1 MPFPC
6 PSGLRAFSL
15 SPHIPPR
22 ITRWYC
28 TSPPSGSST
37 VVTIGGVRKSVEDP
51 KNPELVP
58 RDYLPKSIPNETMKD
73 LKWMLQKDLLGQDI
87 FLLGRPGPL
96 RRTLAQQYLE
106 LTKREMEYVSLTRDT
121 TESDLKQRREIQS
134 GTAFYVDQSAVRA
147 ATEGRVLVLEGIE
160 KVERNVLPVLNN
172 LLENR
177 EMHLEDGR
185 LLIPSNRYDALLAD
199 HGQEVLDLWRLV
211 RVSPDFR
218 VIALGLPVPRYT
230 GSPLDPPLRS
240 RFQARDVKHLP
251 FGQQLEVLMAAAP
264 SVDRDT
270 LSQIL
275 SFSHTLLTEESA
287 GLGLPDFPVENLPS
301 AASLLELVPGLSP
314 HEVVTRL
321 YPYPLFLNADGQ
333 KSVRDTL
340 NTFHLLPGKEKPQ
353 LLAVDSVSFSSSTP
367 NKAVVNLQAG
377 KSLHS
382 VVVPCG
388 GTASLSSPGHV
399 ETAYHSWLISDLVL
413 SHSLGDIC
421 LVGPRGCG
429 KTAVVRQLSDLL
441 GYQTETIQ
449 LYADMTARDLLQQR
463 TTTETGDTVW
473 RTSPLV
479 EAAVQGRMAV
489 LDGLHRVHRGTLAVL
504 HRLVHDRE
512 LQLYDGT
519 RLLGTDKY
527 QELRSSLGL
536 SEEEMS
542 ERGLLPIHP
551 AFRLVALAEPPTV
564 GQSKGQWVTPET
576 LAMFR
581 FHQMRPLS
589 QSEESEVLRR
599 IAGNSGPMLEDVL
612 RATHRLRASDDGS
625 LRSIS
630 TNLSTRQL
638 LRIARRLQQFPSEDA
653 HSAIQKATLGRFLPS
668 LAKETLEKELEK
680 LGITGSGQDELE
692 ASCKVEGGRLTIGST
707 SAPVFQPASGGKVP
721 ETLFYDTPQNLA
733 IMEAML
739 QDFLLGEHLLLVG
752 NQGTGKNKV
761 VDRLLHLLNK
771 PREYIQLNRDTTVQ
785 TLTLQPTVREG
796 VIVYDDSPLV
806 QAAKSGNILVVD
818 EADKA
823 PTNVTCILKSL
834 VEAGEM
840 ILSDGRKI
848 VPPTSHEDGPNIIK
862 MHPDFRMFVLAN
874 RPGFPFLGNDF
885 FGTLGDLFAC
895 HVVDNPS
902 MESELSMLRQ
912 YGPDVPEDIMRRLVK
927 AFSELRA
934 MADEGSI
941 TYPYSTRE
949 VVNIVKHLQRFPDDG
964 LGTVVR
970 NVFDFD
976 GYSKEVRDTL
986 TEVLHKH
993 GNGDAVRNNKIS

>member
-1 MPFPC
+1 MAHLCLTSAKLSSQAIFPMRQQ
-6 PSGLRAFSL
+6 SFLLRHS
-15 SPHIPPR
+15 
-22 ITRWYC
+22 TRFY
-28 TSPPSGSST
+28 ST
-37 VVTIGGVRKSVEDP
+37 DTDKVVTIGSVKKTVSVP
-51 KNPELVP
+51 CNPELVP
-58 RDYLPKSIPNETMKD
+58 KNYLPKNIPNETMKD
-73 LKWMLQKDLLGQDI
+73 LKWMMQKDLLGQDI

-106 LTKREMEYVSLTRDT
+106 LTGREMEYVSLTRDT

-199 HGQEVLDLWRLV
+199 HGQEVMDLWRLV

-251 FGQQLEVLMAAAP
+251 FGQQLELLMAAAP
-264 SVDRDT
+264 NTSKESMAQV
-270 LSQIL
+270 L
-275 SFSHTLLTEESA
+275 SFAHTLLTEESST
-287 GLGLPDFPVENLPS
+287 LGLPDFPVENLPNIVS
-301 AASLLELVPGLSP
+301 ILESVPCLSP

-367 NKAVVNLQAG
+367 NKALVNLQSG

-382 VVVPCG
+382 VTVPCG

-399 ETAYHSWLISDLVL
+399 ETAYHSWLLSDLIL

-489 LDGLHRVHRGTLAVL
+489 LDGPHRVHRGTLAVL

-519 RLLGTDKY
+519 RLLGMDKY
-527 QELRSSLGL
+527 QELRTSLGL
-536 SEEEMS
+536 SEEEII

-551 AFRLVALAEPPTV
+551 AFRLVALAE
-564 GQSKGQWVTPET
+564 
-576 LAMFR
+576 
-581 FHQMRPLS
+581 
-589 QSEESEVLRR
+589 
-599 IAGNSGPMLEDVL
+599 
-612 RATHRLRASDDGS
+612 
-625 LRSIS
+625 
-630 TNLSTRQL
+630 
-638 LRIARRLQQFPSEDA
+638 
-653 HSAIQKATLGRFLPS
+653 
-668 LAKETLEKELEK
+668 
-680 LGITGSGQDELE
+680 
-692 ASCKVEGGRLTIGST
+692 
-707 SAPVFQPASGGKVP
+707 
-721 ETLFYDTPQNLA
+721 
-733 IMEAML
+733 
-739 QDFLLGEHLLLVG
+739 
-752 NQGTGKNKV
+752 
-761 VDRLLHLLNK
+761 
-771 PREYIQLNRDTTVQ
+771 
-785 TLTLQPTVREG
+785 
-796 VIVYDDSPLV
+796 
-806 QAAKSGNILVVD
+806 
-818 EADKA
+818 
-823 PTNVTCILKSL
+823 
-834 VEAGEM
+834 
-840 ILSDGRKI
+840 
-848 VPPTSHEDGPNIIK
+848 
-862 MHPDFRMFVLAN
+862 
-874 RPGFPFLGNDF
+874 
-885 FGTLGDLFAC
+885 
-895 HVVDNPS
+895 
-902 MESELSMLRQ
+902 
-912 YGPDVPEDIMRRLVK
+912 
-927 AFSELRA
+927 
-934 MADEGSI
+934 
-941 TYPYSTRE
+941 
-949 VVNIVKHLQRFPDDG
+949 
-964 LGTVVR
+964 
-970 NVFDFD
+970 
-976 GYSKEVRDTL
+976 
-986 TEVLHKH
+986 
-993 GNGDAVRNNKIS
+993 